1 MMRQMRENTKWIMM
15 VTALAFVAL
24 MVFEWGMDLTGR
36 SSGGLGE
43 IGRVNGQPVMYD
55 QYLATYRNL
64 YDEVQRS
71 QGQAISTQQN
81 REIEDS
87 AWEQLVTRILIEQEL
102 ERRGID
108 VTAEEIREAALYS
121 PPPAF
126 MDAPEFRTDGVFDMA
141 KYQSFIRSP
150 QVDDQTLLYLESYYR
165 DVIPRGK
172 LLRQLTSG
180 IFPSDGELWKLWQ
193 DENERVTVNYIPLD
207 PVTRIPDADVPVTD
221 SEIRTYYDRNA
232 SDFSTPAQATVKFVM
247 LSKEAGAADTLAAM
261 ERAMSL
267 REEIQEGTSF
277 ADVAVRAS
285 ADSASGRDGGSLGTL
300 ERGRMVTPLEEAAFS
315 APIGQV
321 TEPVQTAFGFHLV
334 QVDRRTADSVTLRH
348 ILVPIERTDEAEF
361 RLLILADSLERLSGR
376 QSLEAAAAVIGLE
389 VQTVTLTTLF
399 PFVAG
404 AGRLSEGLDWALEEA
419 TRGEASPLFETSEA
433 FYLVELVEASPEST
447 LPLTEA
453 RSTIERI
460 LMTEKKTERVIAE
473 GKEMATKIRAGQS
486 MNAVAAEHG
495 LDVGGA
501 GPFTR
506 VDFVPSLGTLNAAI
520 GASFGLEAGGV
531 SDPVAA
537 SSNVFILQQVSRTP
551 ADSAAWLEQKDV
563 QREAVAS
570 QAQERRM
577 EGWVEGIRARARVV
591 DRRSE
596 VLQPIEDDPTRRS
609 LPGPFGR

>member
-43 IGRVNGQPVMYD
+43 IGRVNGQPVMYE

-64 YDEVQRS
+64 YDEVQRG
-71 QGQAISTQQN
+71 QGQAISSQQN

-126 MDAPEFRTDGVFDMA
+126 MDAPEFRTDGVFDLA
-141 KYQSFIRSP
+141 KYQGFIRSP

-207 PVTRIPDADVPVTD
+207 PATRIPDADVPVTD
-221 SEIRTYYDRNA
+221 REIQAYYDRNA
-232 SDFSTPAQATVKFVM
+232 GDFSTPAQATVKFVM
-247 LSKEAGAADTLAAM
+247 LSKQAGAADTVAAM
-261 ERAMSL
+261 ERAMDL
-267 REEIQEGTSF
+267 RQEIQEGTSF
-277 ADVAVRAS
+277 AEVAVRVS
-285 ADSASGRDGGSLGTL
+285 ADSASGRDGGLLGTL
-300 ERGRMVTPLEEAAFS
+300 ERGRMVAPLEEAAFS
-315 APIGQV
+315 APVGQV

-389 VQTVTLTTLF
+389 VETLTLTTLF

-404 AGRLSEGLDWALEEA
+404 AGRLSEGLDWAIEDA

-433 FYLVELVEASPEST
+433 FYLMELVQASPAGI
-447 LPLTEA
+447 LPLAEA

-460 LMTEKKTERVIAE
+460 LMTEKKTAKVIAE
-473 GKEMATKIRAGQS
+473 GKEMSAKIRAGQS

-520 GASFGLEAGGV
+520 GASFGLEVGGV

-563 QREAVAS
+563 QREIVAS

-577 EGWVEGIRARARVV
+577 EGWVEGIRARAKVV

-596 VLQPIEDDPTRRS
+596 VLQPIEDDPARRS